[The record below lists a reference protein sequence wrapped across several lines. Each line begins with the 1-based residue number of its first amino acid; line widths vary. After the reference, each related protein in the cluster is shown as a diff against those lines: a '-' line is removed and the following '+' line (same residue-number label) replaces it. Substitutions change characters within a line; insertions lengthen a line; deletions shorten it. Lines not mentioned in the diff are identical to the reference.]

1 MEDFN
6 SVLEDFP
13 MQRKHFYAEAGKRLE
28 QMKSEAEENGTD
40 NRMSKQSIKMFKRR
54 KTKLSPSNYSINR

>member
-1 MEDFN
+1 
-6 SVLEDFP
+6 

>member
-6 SVLEDFP
+6 SVLENFP

-28 QMKSEAEENGTD
+28 QMKSEAEETGEG
-40 NRMSKQSIKMFKRR
+40 NRMSKQSLRMFKRR
-54 KTKLSPSNYSINR
+54 KTKGTSSTYMHR